1 MVKLKQKDNGS
12 FTLKGLDYHHLELI
26 GALLYHVRLG
36 STNQYKD
43 AAYEVSEALSVLD
56 DHYGEDEWQ
65 EYCRVG
71 YSLSVDDGFVIELE
85 DTNQLDTDIE
95 LRKAKANTITRKYR
109 ICNSDCM
116 KCSSC

>member
-36 STNQYKD
+36 SINQYKD
-43 AAYEVSEALSVLD
+43 AAYEVSVALSVLD
-56 DHYGEDEWQ
+56 DHYGEDVWQ
-65 EYCRVG
+65 EYCSVG
-71 YSLSVDDGFVIELE
+71 YSLSVDEGFVIELE
-85 DTNQLDTDIE
+85 DTNQSDNE
-95 LRKAKANTITRKYR
+95 FSEAKADTTTRKYR